1 MYKRQAKGGVVFA
14 IKSELDMPVYF
25 VGVGEG
31 IDDLL
36 KFDAQSFIDGIV

>member
-1 MYKRQAKGGVVFA
+1 MTRIQKKEENKMCQ
-14 IKSELDMPVYF
+14 DMPVYF